1 MTTTT
6 TTTTTTH
13 DKTSMTTA
21 TTTTTYNL
29 QDKGGINFINKC
41 HQAYLASQTFNFNFL
56 GFLFYH
62 SVNNFNFVPCSQ
74 RYYPETLTLLSRDK

>member
-29 QDKGGINFINKC
+29 QDKGRYKLYKQVPSSLPC
-41 HQAYLASQTFNFNFL
+41 QTFNFNFL